1 MDQSKKALLAVALLV
16 IAAGLFAWHFKPRK
30 AVQTEESQ
38 SILLTT
44 AQAKALEGIFSK
56 ARNKKWNDPSLWTN
70 SKAASTYGAV
80 AERLFTAKP
89 SMDDVKILDYGTNK
103 QNEDAPFLVLQV
115 PTTDVCIQIEFKPTK
130 ANQMVV
136 DNIFESQVK
145 VKDYKR

>member
-16 IAAGLFAWHFKPRK
+16 IAAGLFAWHFKPSK
-30 AVQTEESQ
+30 SAQTEEPQ
-38 SILLTT
+38 TILLTT
-44 AQAKALEGIFSK
+44 AQAKALESIFSR
-56 ARNKKWNDPSLWTN
+56 ARNKKWTDPSLWTN
-70 SKAASTYGAV
+70 SKAASTYGSA